1 MIPEKFQPVITD
13 FVNNAEKIPNLVSA
27 ILYGSIVKGEMH
39 KKSDIDIL
47 LLFDTDHNPELGL
60 ESKVAHQISAEVMK
74 KHPSPNPI
82 SFVFSNLNDIEP
94 NEVDFLWNTAKEGVV
109 IWGKPNLAMLKLKDV
124 LEPKMLITYSMNNL
138 GRKEKVR
145 VHRALHGYK
154 SRTTINGKLYLTK
167 KEGIVKKEEKLG
179 LNTIIVSAEKADA
192 ITNIL
197 EKFGVKY
204 SIRKVWE

>member
-1 MIPEKFQPVITD
+1 MIPEKFQLVITD

-27 ILYGSIVKGEMH
+27 ILYGSIVRGEMH

-47 LLFDTDHNPELGL
+47 LLFDTDHNPELGI

-74 KHPSPNPI
+74 KHLCPNPI

-94 NEVDFLWNTAKEGVV
+94 NEVDFLWNTAKEGII

-124 LEPKMLITYSMNNL
+124 LEPRLLITYSMNNL
-138 GRKEKVR
+138 ERKEKVR
-145 VHRALHGYK
+145 FHRALYGYK

-167 KEGIVKKEEKLG
+167 KEGLLKKEECRGQNVIL
-179 LNTIIVSAEKADA
+179 IPAEKVDLV
-192 ITNIL
+192 TGIL
-197 EKFGVKY
+197 DKFGVKY
-204 SIRKVWE
+204 SVKKVWE

>member
-1 MIPEKFQPVITD
+1 MIPEKFQPIITD

-47 LLFDTDHNPELGL
+47 LLFDTDHNPELGR

-74 KHPSPNPI
+74 KHSSPNPI
-82 SFVFSNLNDIEP
+82 SLVFSNLNDIEP
-94 NEVDFLWNTAKEGVV
+94 NELDFIWNTAKEGVI

-124 LEPKMLITYSMNNL
+124 LEPKLLITYSTKGL
-138 GRKEKVR
+138 ERKEKVAL
-145 VHRALHGYK
+145 HRALYGYRSK
-154 SRTTINGKLYLTK
+154 SVVNGKLYVTK

-179 LNTIIVSAEKADA
+179 LNTVIVSAEKADA

-197 EKFGVKY
+197 EKFRVKY